1 MWNWR
6 QLLMVFSI
14 SLPTVFNRTIGQ
26 KDLGE
31 LYDSLLGFGMMIEL
45 AALKCEG
52 QYPMLKHVLAIC
64 KIFFMQLSLE
74 IINLRCLQE
83 MWSGP
88 GAEWDE
94 HLAIAS
100 LSSCCEKGGHLIVS
114 D

>member
-1 MWNWR
+1 
-6 QLLMVFSI
+6 MVFSI

-26 KDLGE
+26 KDLGK
-31 LYDSLLGFGMMIEL
+31 LYNSLLGFRMIIEL

-52 QYPMLKHVLAIC
+52 QYPMSKHVLAIC

-100 LSSCCEKGGHLIVS
+100 LSSCCEKGGHSMVS